1 MRKRKVNLDQLI
13 EEHEEYERRM
23 AEAEGGEPDATV
35 NTKNRIFLGTVDR
48 YFKKLGVAAI
58 TLEAP
63 LRIGDIIEIGTVDE
77 AIRQRVR
84 SMQIEREDVES
95 AEAGSSVGI
104 ATRFPVEEGSEVFR
118 IPE

>member
-23 AEAEGGEPDATV
+23 AVAGEGEPDTES
-35 NTKNRIFLGTVDR
+35 TPKNRIFLGTVDK

-63 LRIGDIIEIGTVDE
+63 LSIGDIVEIGTIDE
-77 AIRQRVR
+77 AIRQRVK
-84 SMQIEREDVES
+84 SMQIEREDVET

-104 ATRFPVEEGSEVFR
+104 ATKFPVEEGSEVFK
-118 IPE
+118 ILE